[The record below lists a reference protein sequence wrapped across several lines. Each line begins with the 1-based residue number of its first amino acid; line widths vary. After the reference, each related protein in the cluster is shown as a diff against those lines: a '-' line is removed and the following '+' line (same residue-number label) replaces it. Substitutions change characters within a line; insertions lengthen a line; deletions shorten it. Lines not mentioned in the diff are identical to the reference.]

1 MPERSDTC
9 SLHGRRGAAEKTS
22 FAFLVPP
29 SPCELLLV
37 RSLSVFLEIISMG
50 RCGDREIKKMQ
61 ASMTDQKSAFATV
74 LAIQSMLMQR
84 FEEQIPDSNLTKRFA
99 ANPNSPGRSGSD
111 WRCSDLLGAQ

>member
-1 MPERSDTC
+1 
-9 SLHGRRGAAEKTS
+9 
-22 FAFLVPP
+22 
-29 SPCELLLV
+29 
-37 RSLSVFLEIISMG
+37 VFLEIISMG

-111 WRCSDLLGAQ
+111 WRCSDLLGAQGDRYRDPSSYCRRPNPARTAKEVGWRF